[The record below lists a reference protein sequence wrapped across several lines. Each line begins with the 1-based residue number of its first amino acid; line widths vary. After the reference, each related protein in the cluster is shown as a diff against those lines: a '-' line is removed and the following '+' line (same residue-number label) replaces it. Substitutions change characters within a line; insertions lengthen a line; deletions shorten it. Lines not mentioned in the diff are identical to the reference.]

1 VRLPRSLSSALRRWS
16 PPVLLLLGL
25 LAVWEVWVRARDV
38 APYVLPPPS
47 DLWPAFW
54 EARPLLGGHLR
65 TTLTETVVGVVL
77 GAALGATL
85 AVAIASVGVVRRAL
99 EPLLVASQT
108 IPLIVLAPLLVLWFG
123 FGMTPKVV
131 VVVLI
136 VFFPV
141 AVSTAAGLM
150 SADAEQVDLVRSLG
164 AGRRQVLR
172 LVTIP
177 AALPSFFAGLRIS
190 SAYAV
195 AGAVYAELIGGSSG
209 LGLFIERSR
218 RSYRV
223 DQVLVAV
230 VLIALLS
237 AALFGLVQLASRI
250 FTPWDTTTDAAPAGD
265 PGATHPSTTE
275 RNAP

>member
-1 VRLPRSLSSALRRWS
+1 MRTLHTISSSLRRWL
-16 PPVLLLLGL
+16 PPLAL
-25 LAVWEVWVRARDV
+25 LAALVLIWEAWVRVRGV
-38 APYVLPPPS
+38 ATYVLPPPS
-47 DLWPAFW
+47 HLWPAFW
-54 EARPLLGGHLR
+54 EARPLLGAHLR
-65 TTLTETVVGVVL
+65 TTLAETVAGVVL
-77 GAALGATL
+77 GAALGAVL
-85 AVAIASVGVVRRAL
+85 AVAVASVGLLRRAL

-141 AVSTAAGLM
+141 AVSTAAGLT
-150 SADAEQVDLVRSLG
+150 SADPEQVDLVRSLG
-164 AGRRQVLR
+164 ASRHQVLR
-172 LVTIP
+172 LVTVP
-177 AALPSFFAGLRIS
+177 TALPSFFAGLRIS

-237 AALFGLVQLASRI
+237 AALFGLVHLASRL
-250 FTPWDTTTDAAPAGD
+250 FTPW
-265 PGATHPSTTE
+265 
-275 RNAP
+275 NAPSATSTSTSDRPRERTPR